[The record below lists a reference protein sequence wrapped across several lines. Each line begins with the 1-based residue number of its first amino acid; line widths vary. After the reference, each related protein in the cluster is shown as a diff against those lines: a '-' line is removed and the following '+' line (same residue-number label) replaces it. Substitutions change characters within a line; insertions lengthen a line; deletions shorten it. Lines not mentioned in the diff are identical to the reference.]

1 MFELR
6 GRVIRSES
14 YKHLGEESLRE
25 GKQAELGNHGHLLGT
40 EKKRLKVRC
49 LVHSE

>member
-6 GRVIRSES
+6 DRVIRSES

-25 GKQAELGNHGHLLGT
+25 ENNLSWETMAHSRDRKKKDLTQAAGT
-40 EKKRLKVRC
+40 
-49 LVHSE
+49 